1 MGRRGKCRNCRK
13 FKRYCECGRPE
24 SITKLQE
31 TKLIEAFKLG
41 MPVGKALSYARVK
54 SSTYY
59 EKLQRDLSFMEKVVE
74 AQNEMT
80 RIARKSVKKHMK
92 RSGNL
97 ALAYLQNKESDEFN
111 TKNTTVHDGKVRID
125 YDAEARARLG
135 KYRKDAGDS
144 TKLRGMGGG
153 SGDDPRGKKD

>member
-1 MGRRGKCRNCRK
+1 M
-13 FKRYCECGRPE
+13 
-24 SITKLQE
+24 T
-31 TKLIEAFKLG
+31 
-41 MPVGKALSYARVK
+41 VDKALSFARVK
-54 SSTYY
+54 RSTFYD
-59 EKLQRDLSFMEKVVE
+59 KMRDDQEFSDKITD

-153 SGDDPRGKKD
+153 SGDDPRGKED